1 MKLVIGTRGSAL
13 ATAQTGHMAGRLQ
26 DLGHEVV
33 IELIETRGD
42 RETDKIVPE
51 LGGKGLFTAELE
63 RAILD
68 GRVQA
73 AVHSLKDLPTEETP
87 ALCVAAVPARVEPR
101 DALVAAGGGALAGL
115 PRGARVGTASLRR
128 KALLLHARPD
138 LEIVPLRGN
147 VDTRLGK
154 VRSGELDAVVVAAA
168 GLQRLGRAAEISE
181 LLDFL
186 PAPAQGAL
194 AIQAHA
200 ERADVLAALAPLHD
214 APTAHTVHAERALL
228 HALEG
233 GCSVPIG
240 ALAELKNGELHLRAC
255 VASVDGRTLLE
266 VEATGVD
273 AEAVGLEAARL
284 LREKGAEEILRAGA

>member
-13 ATAQTGHMAGRLQ
+13 ATAQTGQMAALLQ

-63 RAILD
+63 KAILD

-73 AVHSLKDLPTEETP
+73 AVHSFKDLPTEETP

-101 DALVAAGGGALAGL
+101 DALVARQAGALAGL
-115 PRGARVGTASLRR
+115 PKGARVGTASLRR

-138 LEIVPLRGN
+138 LEVVPLRGN

-154 VRSGELDAVVVAAA
+154 VLSGELDAVVVAAA
-168 GLQRLGRAAEISE
+168 GLQRLGREAEISA

-200 ERADVLAALAPLHD
+200 ERSAIVDVLRALHD
-214 APTAHTVHAERALL
+214 APTALAVHAERVLL

-240 ALAELKNGELHLRAC
+240 ALAELKDGELRLRAC

-266 VEATGVD
+266 AEATGVE

>member
-1 MKLVIGTRGSAL
+1 M
-13 ATAQTGHMAGRLQ
+13 
-26 DLGHEVV
+26 
-33 IELIETRGD
+33 
-42 RETDKIVPE
+42 
-51 LGGKGLFTAELE
+51 
-63 RAILD
+63 
-68 GRVQA
+68 
-73 AVHSLKDLPTEETP
+73 
-87 ALCVAAVPARVEPR
+87 
-101 DALVAAGGGALAGL
+101 
-115 PRGARVGTASLRR
+115 
-128 KALLLHARPD
+128 
-138 LEIVPLRGN
+138 PLRGN

-168 GLQRLGRAAEISE
+168 GLQRLGRADEISE

-200 ERADVLAALAPLHD
+200 ERADVLAALAALHD
-214 APTAHTVHAERALL
+214 APTAQAVRAERALL

-240 ALAELKNGELHLRAC
+240 ALAELKDAQLHLRAC

-266 VEATGVD
+266 AEATGVE